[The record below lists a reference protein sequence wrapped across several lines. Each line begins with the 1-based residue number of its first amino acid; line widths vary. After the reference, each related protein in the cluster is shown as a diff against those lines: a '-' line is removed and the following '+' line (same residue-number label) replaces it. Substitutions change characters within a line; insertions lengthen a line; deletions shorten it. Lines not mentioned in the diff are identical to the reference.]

1 MNDLLIYLK
10 NLSILLEIMIYI
22 KQINILRRNI
32 ANVTIYLMIL
42 MIISK
47 LFNKIL
53 IFIIFTSK
61 MRL

>member
-61 MRL
+61 MKL